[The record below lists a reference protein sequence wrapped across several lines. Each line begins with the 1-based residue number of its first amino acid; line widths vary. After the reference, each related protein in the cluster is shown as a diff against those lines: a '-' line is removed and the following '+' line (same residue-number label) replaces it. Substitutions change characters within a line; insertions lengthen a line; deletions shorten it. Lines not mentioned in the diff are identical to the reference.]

1 MRKDE
6 SKCAYQTMSLFGDEP
21 KPAAARLV
29 PRPRAAR
36 TAVDPVTSGD
46 IGAAVAPIVPD
57 APVAPVTPVAPVID
71 GTRKALRAEIY
82 FDGGCLG
89 NPGKK
94 YGSFQVKLDGRE
106 ILKRSRVQFGF
117 GTNNEAEF
125 NALKL
130 ALDEA
135 SAWFQTQGVDMGS
148 LSLVVETD
156 STIVRNRLV
165 VKNVIF
171 KKYPSSQRM
180 FALANECLAVM
191 GQFGKFQVNWKG
203 RSSNVQRFGH

>member
-1 MRKDE
+1 MRLDE
-6 SKCAYQTMSLFGDEP
+6 SKCEYQTMSLFGDVP
-21 KPAAARLV
+21 KAASHPV
-29 PRPRAAR
+29 R
-36 TAVDPVTSGD
+36 TMS
-46 IGAAVAPIVPD
+46 
-57 APVAPVTPVAPVID
+57 
-71 GTRKALRAEIY
+71 RAEIY

-89 NPGKK
+89 NPGQK
-94 YGSFQVKLDGRE
+94 YGSFQVKLDGKE
-106 ILKRSRVQFGF
+106 IVKRSRVNFGF

-135 SAWFQTQGVDMGS
+135 VRSFQEKAIELKS
-148 LSLVVETD
+148 LSLVIETD

-180 FALANECLAVM
+180 FALASECLGVM
-191 GQFGKFQVNWKG
+191 NQFGKFQVIWKG
-203 RSSNVQRFGH
+203 RANNVERFGH

>member
-1 MRKDE
+1 MRLNE
-6 SKCAYQTMSLFGDEP
+6 SKGEYQTMSLFGDAP
-21 KPAAARLV
+21 KAVSRPAM
-29 PRPRAAR
+29 
-36 TAVDPVTSGD
+36 VTG
-46 IGAAVAPIVPD
+46 
-57 APVAPVTPVAPVID
+57 
-71 GTRKALRAEIY
+71 RAEIF

-89 NPGKK
+89 NPGQK
-94 YGSFQVKLDGRE
+94 YGSFQVKLDGHE
-106 ILKRSRVQFGF
+106 ILKRSCVNFGF

-135 SAWFQTQGVDMGS
+135 TGWFQAKAIDVKTV
-148 LSLVVETD
+148 SLVVETD

-180 FALANECLAVM
+180 FALANECLGIM
-191 GQFGKFQVNWKG
+191 NQFREFDVVWQG
-203 RSSNVQRFGH
+203 RANNVERFGH

>member
-1 MRKDE
+1 MRLNE
-6 SKCAYQTMSLFGDEP
+6 SKCAHQTMSLFGDEP
-21 KPAAARLV
+21 AVKAPPARLGG
-29 PRPRAAR
+29 
-36 TAVDPVTSGD
+36 AV
-46 IGAAVAPIVPD
+46 
-57 APVAPVTPVAPVID
+57 
-71 GTRKALRAEIY
+71 EIF

-89 NPGKK
+89 NPGQK
-94 YGSFQVKLDGRE
+94 YGSFQVKFNGAE
-106 ILKRSRVQFGF
+106 ILRRQRADFGF

-135 SAWFQTQGVDMGS
+135 QSWFQSKAIGLKA

-191 GQFGKFQVNWKG
+191 KEFGEFEVTWKG
-203 RSSNVQRFGH
+203 REHNVERFGH

>member
-1 MRKDE
+1 MPLIDMRSDE
-6 SKCAYQTMSLFGDEP
+6 RKGNYQTMSLFDDGLRVVSP
-21 KPAAARLV
+21 PV
-29 PRPRAAR
+29 R
-36 TAVDPVTSGD
+36 TVRRV
-46 IGAAVAPIVPD
+46 
-57 APVAPVTPVAPVID
+57 
-71 GTRKALRAEIY
+71 EIY

-94 YGSFQVKLDGRE
+94 YGSFQVKLDGKE
-106 ILKRSRVQFGF
+106 ILKRSRADFGF

-135 SAWFQTQGVDMGS
+135 VVWFGAAAIDLKNMA
-148 LSLVVETD
+148 LVVETD

-180 FALANECLAVM
+180 FALASECLCLM
-191 GQFGKFQVNWKG
+191 NQFGKFSVVWKG
-203 RSSNVQRFGH
+203 RANNVERFGH

>member
-1 MRKDE
+1 
-6 SKCAYQTMSLFGDEP
+6 MSLFDDAP
-21 KPAAARLV
+21 KAGPAAAK
-29 PRPRAAR
+29 
-36 TAVDPVTSGD
+36 TASRV
-46 IGAAVAPIVPD
+46 
-57 APVAPVTPVAPVID
+57 
-71 GTRKALRAEIY
+71 EIY

-94 YGSFQVKLDGRE
+94 YGSFQVKLDGQE
-106 ILKRSRVQFGF
+106 ILKRSRADFGF

-135 SAWFQTQGVDMGS
+135 VVWFQAQVIELKS

-171 KKYPSSQRM
+171 KKYPSSERM
-180 FALANECLAVM
+180 FALASECLGVM
-191 GQFGKFQVNWKG
+191 NRFVTFDVIWKG
-203 RSSNVQRFGH
+203 RANNVERFGH